1 MSISFDNITDVAIIA
16 GVALGGMAAYKYIV
30 SPALKEMGEQKL
42 DKIYGSEQFVGAV
55 HKAVATSPALIEVKT
70 DIGAIAASVQ
80 SLVNTINAT
89 GAAAIT
95 AAFDKKPATNP

>member
-1 MSISFDNITDVAIIA
+1 MAISIDNVTDFAIIA
-16 GVALGGMAAYKYIV
+16 AVGIGGMAAYKYIV
-30 SPALKEMGEQKL
+30 SPALKELGEQKL

-55 HKAVATSPALIEVKT
+55 HKAVATSPAFVEVKT
-70 DIGAIAASVQ
+70 DIGALAASVQ

-95 AAFDKKPATNP
+95 AASGKKPATNP